1 MERQVI
7 KYHALI
13 EKIVIKVEYLAAN
26 FVEQLGEDRIFRLK
40 ELITALK
47 QLKNIQN
54 LDKLKI
60 VGEAALER
68 VGQLEIEL
76 IEKGF
81 IKEKKE
87 ALKDTNSLLKNIGSS
102 KRMVLPEDDFVV
114 QAKIFWK
121 GFRDNY
127 LSKATMKAG
136 ASATGEA
143 STNEFLYFKN
153 VRELKAYE
161 TKRAEINHELLRGMF
176 SIRGEKR
183 ERLVLKRKM
192 IEQNIELL
200 SSRIKNRSV
209 SYVKIKR

>member
-1 MERQVI
+1 MERQVM

-13 EKIVIKVEYLAAN
+13 EKIVIKVEYLVAN
-26 FVEQLGEDRIFRLK
+26 FSEQLGEDRIFRLK

-87 ALKDTNSLLKNIGSS
+87 ALKDTNVLLKGIGSS

-121 GFRDNY
+121 GFRDDY
-127 LSKATMKAG
+127 LSKAAVKPG
-136 ASATGEA
+136 AAAPGEV

-161 TKRAEINHELLRGMF
+161 SKRAEINRELLRGMF
-176 SIRGEKR
+176 SLKGEKR

-200 SSRIKNRSV
+200 SNRIKNRSV

>member
-1 MERQVI
+1 M

-13 EKIVIKVEYLAAN
+13 EKIVIKIEYLVAN
-26 FVEQLGEDRIFRLK
+26 FSEQLGEDRMFRLK

-54 LDKLKI
+54 LDKLKLL
-60 VGEAALER
+60 GEAALER
-68 VGQLEIEL
+68 VGHLEMEL

-81 IKEKKE
+81 ITDRKE
-87 ALKDTNSLLKNIGSS
+87 ALKDTNVLLKGIGSS

-121 GFRDNY
+121 GFRENY
-127 LSKATMKAG
+127 LSKAAVKAG
-136 ASATGEA
+136 SAVLGET

-176 SIRGEKR
+176 SIKGEKR
-183 ERLVLKRKM
+183 ERLVLKRKI

>member
-1 MERQVI
+1 M

-13 EKIVIKVEYLAAN
+13 EKIVIKVEYLVAN
-26 FVEQLGEDRIFRLK
+26 FQEQLGEDRIFRLK

-54 LDKLKI
+54 LDKLKL

-87 ALKDTNSLLKNIGSS
+87 ALKDTNVLLKGIGSS

-121 GFRDNY
+121 GFRDDY
-127 LSKATMKAG
+127 LSKAVVKPGAAAAG
-136 ASATGEA
+136 EI

-161 TKRAEINHELLRGMF
+161 SKRAEINRELLRGMF
-176 SIRGEKR
+176 SLKGEKR

-200 SSRIKNRSV
+200 SNRIKNRSV

>member
-1 MERQVI
+1 M

-13 EKIVIKVEYLAAN
+13 EKIGIKVEYLVTN
-26 FVEQLGEDRIFRLK
+26 FSEQLGEDRVFRLK
-40 ELITALK
+40 ELITALR

-68 VGQLEIEL
+68 VGLLEIEL

-87 ALKDTNSLLKNIGSS
+87 ALKDTNVLLKSMGSS

-114 QAKIFWK
+114 QMKMFWK
-121 GFRDNY
+121 GFRDEY
-127 LSKATMKAG
+127 LSKAVAKPG
-136 ASATGEA
+136 SATGET
-143 STNEFLYFKN
+143 STSEFLYFKN

-161 TKRAEINHELLRGMF
+161 TKRSEINHELLRGMF
-176 SIRGEKR
+176 SLKGEKR
-183 ERLVLKRKM
+183 NRLVLKRKM

-200 SSRIKNRSV
+200 SNRIKNRSV